1 MAIYTEITIDNVNK
15 MMWKDLADNAN
26 LDRIVRKTHNKA
38 KRIATFFEQY
48 TMDDIKALNRHEY
61 YMTLAYVEA
70 KYFELM
76 DKKDELDAKN
86 DAVVNDANASQHIK
100 TRRLN
105 ALVSICKEYKAYE
118 TFWEMVVTKGPRF

>member
-48 TMDDIKALNRHEY
+48 TIDDIKALNRHEY
-61 YMTLAYVEA
+61 YMTLAYVES
-70 KYFELM
+70 KYFQLM

-105 ALVSICKEYKAYE
+105 ALVTICLQYKAYE